1 MKATV
6 EKLEKNKVLLKIELE
21 PEKVSQAIDR
31 AFRKL
36 VKEVNIPGFRKGKTP
51 RVIFDRFIGKEVLY
65 EEAAE
70 SLIPEAYYDAVKD
83 TGIEPI
89 DQPEIDVVQIEDGK
103 EAIFKATVEVKP
115 EVQLGQYKGL
125 EVTRKID
132 EVKDEDVDKEIEEL
146 RKNYAKLVPI
156 EDGQVE
162 NGDTVILDYSGFV
175 DEVQFK
181 GGTAREQQLEI
192 GSGSFIPGFEE
203 QLIGFSIGETHSINI
218 TFPEDYFNEELAGK
232 EAVFDVA
239 IKSIKRK
246 EFADIDDEFAKDV
259 SEFETLEELRND
271 ILHRL
276 RKVAEDNAEQK
287 VRRALIEKAVENA
300 EVDVPD
306 TMIDSQVQQMLGNL
320 ETRLSYQGVSLED
333 YLKYS
338 GSDEE
343 TLQQQMRDDAEKIV
357 KADLVLE
364 TITSNEGFDASEEE
378 VTKEVNKMAEQ
389 YKQEPEAMRKMLEA
403 QGNLK
408 MIEQNIKRE
417 KTVSFLVEHA
427 KITD

>member
-6 EKLEKNKVLLKIELE
+6 EKLERNKVLLKIELE
-21 PEKVSQAIDR
+21 QERVSQAIDK

-36 VKEVNIPGFRKGKTP
+36 VKEVNIPGFRKGKIP
-51 RVIFDRFIGKEVLY
+51 RGVFDRFIGKEVLY

-70 SLIPEAYYDAVKD
+70 NLIPEAYYDAVKD

-103 EAIFKATVEVKP
+103 EAIFNATVEVKP

-125 EVTRKID
+125 EVTRKIE
-132 EVKDEDVDKEIEEL
+132 EVKDEDVDKEIEGL
-146 RKNYAKLVPI
+146 RQNYAKLVPV
-156 EDGQVE
+156 EDGKVE

-181 GGTAREQQLEI
+181 GGTAQEQQLEI

-203 QLIGFSIGETHSINI
+203 QLIGFSVGETHSINV
-218 TFPEDYFNEELAGK
+218 TFPEDYFNEDLAGK

-239 IKSIKRK
+239 VKSIKRK
-246 EFADIDDEFAKDV
+246 EYADIDDEFAKDV
-259 SEFETLEELRND
+259 SEFETLGELKED
-271 ILHRL
+271 ILHKL
-276 RKVAEDNAEQK
+276 KKVAEDDAEQK
-287 VRRALIEKAVENA
+287 VRRALIEKAVENS
-300 EVDVPD
+300 EVEIPE
-306 TMIDSQVQQMLGNL
+306 TMIKNQVQQMLGNL
-320 ETRLSYQGVSLED
+320 ETRLSYQGVSLAD

-343 TLQQQMRDDAEKIV
+343 TLQQQMHDDAEKIV
-357 KADLVLE
+357 KADLVLD
-364 TITSNEGFDASEEE
+364 TITSDEGFDASEEE
-378 VTKEVNKMAEQ
+378 VTEEVNKMAEQ
-389 YKQEPEAMRKMLEA
+389 YKQEPDAMRKMLEA
-403 QGNLK
+403 QGNLN
-408 MIEQNIKRE
+408 MIEQSIKRE
-417 KTVSFLVEHA
+417 KTVGFLVEHA